1 MALTLV
7 NCVTLRRLSNFPGA
21 QFYLLFDRSNNT
33 CLMGVYDHYIKK
45 KKNPALC
52 NITLA
57 TLLRLLFQIYA
68 FSQMGLSCRGGSLE
82 NPAHPWYPQP

>member
-1 MALTLV
+1 
-7 NCVTLRRLSNFPGA
+7 
-21 QFYLLFDRSNNT
+21 
-33 CLMGVYDHYIKK
+33 MGVYDHYIKK